1 MSKKGKTKK
10 QSNYYRYKES
20 KLTPFQSELY
30 SYISRVIK
38 AILLMTGASL
48 LWYLLFIYYPQTT
61 MVDIKGI
68 VEEKQFRLISSRGA
82 ASRYYTIKL
91 NNYATPIELHLA
103 HGNKI
108 NFNMIQEGKEVTV
121 QVQRKDL
128 DRIINSDEQKT
139 SFFLFNSD
147 PRMYGITANERV
159 IITSEKALW
168 NFSGPYIPYVI
179 SIFVVFFVLFFG
191 TIFLCNDL
199 KHLFVLIWNK
209 LTKSKK

>member
-68 VEEKQFRLISSRGA
+68 VEEKQFRLISSRSGPG
-82 ASRYYTIKL
+82 SRYYTIKL
-91 NNYATPIELHLA
+91 NNYATPLELHLA

-139 SFFLFNSD
+139 SCFLFNSD

-179 SIFVVFFVLFFG
+179 SIFVVLFVIFFG
-191 TIFLCNDL
+191 MIFLYYDL

-209 LTKSKK
+209 LTKQ

>member
-1 MSKKGKTKK
+1 MSRKGKTKK
-10 QSNYYRYKES
+10 QNDYYRYKNS
-20 KLTPFQSELY
+20 KRTPFQSELY
-30 SYISRVIK
+30 SRISRIIK

-68 VEEKQFRLISSRGA
+68 VEEKQFRLISSRRFPP
-82 ASRYYTIKL
+82 SRYYTIKL
-91 NNYATPIELHLA
+91 NNYAAPLELHLTRS
-103 HGNKI
+103 KI
-108 NFNMIQEGKEVTV
+108 NFNMVQEGKEVTV

-128 DRIINSDEQKT
+128 DWINSGEQKT
-139 SFFLFNSD
+139 SYFLFKPKS
-147 PRMYGITANERV
+147 RMYGIKTNEKV

-179 SIFVVFFVLFFG
+179 SIFVVLFVIFFG
-191 TIFLCNDL
+191 MIFLYYDL

-209 LTKSKK
+209 LTKQ